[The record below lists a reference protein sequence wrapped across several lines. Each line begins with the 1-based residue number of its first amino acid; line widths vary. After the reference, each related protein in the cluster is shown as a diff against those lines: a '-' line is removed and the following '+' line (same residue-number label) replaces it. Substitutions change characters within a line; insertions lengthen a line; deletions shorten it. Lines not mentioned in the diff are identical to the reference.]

1 MSDKLGLQSLFEP
14 RIPVRSR
21 RGVCQLICGLQ
32 QRIFVK
38 NPGFWSPVRPGLLR
52 KKKTAPREGV
62 FDRTIVFATAAPP
75 TFPTATNPGFTATE
89 V

>member
-1 MSDKLGLQSLFEP
+1 M
-14 RIPVRSR
+14 
-21 RGVCQLICGLQ
+21 
-32 QRIFVK
+32 
-38 NPGFWSPVRPGLLR
+38 RPAG

-62 FDRTIVFATAAPP
+62 FDRTIVFATAGPP